1 MLIHADADAF
11 FASVEARDDPAL
23 AGRAFVVA
31 AHVVTCASYP
41 ARARGIHAGMPL
53 AAARR
58 LDRELIVISPRPQA
72 YDAASADLF
81 ALFASYTVFVEPGSM
96 EEAFLDVEVVG
107 LDPVATA
114 KTLRARARAEL
125 GLPVSMG
132 IGTTKLM
139 AKVASRRAK
148 PDGLLMISRGAD
160 RAIRHALTFEEVW
173 GIGPTKVAA
182 LRSQGWVRVG
192 DLAGAAVED
201 LVPIVGTMTARKV
214 AAICAGLDDAAI
226 RVPGERRSAA
236 ASRTI
241 AATRSRSTIEALCA
255 DLLSTAIARLP
266 PRVEITRVD
275 LAVRF
280 DDGALVSITRPLR
293 PPVTDLDH
301 LPSQVA
307 SGLADTA
314 YEQDGR
320 GVGFVSVGLVCRPRT
335 GDPTQLS
342 LF

>member
-58 LDRELIVISPRPQA
+58 LDRELIVIPPRPQA

-114 KTLRARARAEL
+114 KTLRA
-125 GLPVSMG
+125 
-132 IGTTKLM
+132 
-139 AKVASRRAK
+139 
-148 PDGLLMISRGAD
+148 
-160 RAIRHALTFEEVW
+160 
-173 GIGPTKVAA
+173 
-182 LRSQGWVRVG
+182 QGWVRVG

-320 GVGFVSVGLVCRPRT
+320 GVGFASVGLVCRPRT

>member
-58 LDRELIVISPRPQA
+58 LDRELIVIPPRPQA

-81 ALFASYTVFVEPGSM
+81 ALFASYTVFVEPGSS
-96 EEAFLDVEVVG
+96 
-107 LDPVATA
+107 ATWPA
-114 KTLRARARAEL
+114 
-125 GLPVSMG
+125 PP
-132 IGTTKLM
+132 
-139 AKVASRRAK
+139 SR
-148 PDGLLMISRGAD
+148 
-160 RAIRHALTFEEVW
+160 TW
-173 GIGPTKVAA
+173 
-182 LRSQGWVRVG
+182 SQSS
-192 DLAGAAVED
+192 
-201 LVPIVGTMTARKV
+201 GTMTARKV

-226 RVPGERRSAA
+226 RVGGERRSAA